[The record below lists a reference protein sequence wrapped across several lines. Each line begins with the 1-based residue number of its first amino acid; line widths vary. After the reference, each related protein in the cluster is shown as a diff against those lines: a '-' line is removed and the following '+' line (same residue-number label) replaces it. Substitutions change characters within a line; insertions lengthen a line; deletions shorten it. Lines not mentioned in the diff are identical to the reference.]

1 MQIILVV
8 TDLGNSKIW
17 KEINV
22 GIDEGQK
29 FSFTH
34 QSDNDLK
41 VFKSIFVFLIYWN
54 LLGVI
59 T

>member
-1 MQIILVV
+1 MQIILIV

-29 FSFTH
+29 SFFTH
-34 QSDNDLK
+34 PSDNDLK
-41 VFKSIFVFLIYWN
+41 VFKSIFVFADLIY
-54 LLGVI
+54 
-59 T
+59 